1 MKWGP
6 IKPTYQV
13 RIECYWLERARIMM
27 DIVPWFKDILARVVH
42 SDKHMT
48 TSISA
53 NGVAKDTSEGS
64 SLCTIFFS
72 VHDDVVEL
80 MATRLHRSSVI
91 HKWFIFSERGEKI
104 RSHNEERGNL

>member
-1 MKWGP
+1 MKWSP

-13 RIECYWLERARIMM
+13 RIECYYLERARIIM
-27 DIVPWFKDILARVVH
+27 DIVPWFKDILARVIQ

-53 NGVAKDTSEGS
+53 NGVAKDTPEGS

-72 VHDDVVEL
+72 VHDEAVDR
-80 MATRLHRSSVI
+80 MGTRLHRSPVI
-91 HKWFIFSERGEKI
+91 HKWFIFDERGAKV
-104 RSHNEERGNL
+104 RSYNEERGIV